1 MNRLIVMDDVSG
13 IADNCKKFAE
23 LLKVYRKYRYHCIY
37 LFQIIAPDSQI
48 WKEILSQI
56 NILKIFPSSVPYNT
70 IAKIIQ
76 NNCRQTCF
84 CLFNVA

>member
-23 LLKVYRKYRYHCIY
+23 FLKVYRKYRYHCIY

-56 NILKIFPSSVPYNT
+56 NIFKIFPSSVPYNT

>member
-23 LLKVYRKYRYHCIY
+23 FLKVYRKYRYHCIY
-37 LFQIIAPDSQI
+37 LFQIIVPDSQI

-56 NILKIFPSSVPYNT
+56 NIFKIFPSSVPYNT